1 MDVAP
6 RFGDAIRVA
15 NRLYSRSAQDS
26 GAEDRVPQ
34 EIEERLLL
42 LPIEQP
48 AFCRARVANELR
60 KRRCVWLRHDLE
72 TMKKRRRNGSR
83 RRRPRAPRKARSY
96 NGSLI
101 ELPEHRF
108 HRAPGQV
115 FFDAVLERSS
125 VYTERFTD
133 CVDGPIDVCVGMRKA
148 DHQ

>member
-48 AFCRARVANELR
+48 AFCRVRVANELR
-60 KRRCVWLRHDLE
+60 KRRCVWLRHDLALE
-72 TMKKRRRNGSR
+72 AKSAKEGPISN
-83 RRRPRAPRKARSY
+83 

>member
-26 GAEDRVPQ
+26 GAEEPRAAGDRG
-34 EIEERLLL
+34 
-42 LPIEQP
+42 
-48 AFCRARVANELR
+48 A

-83 RRRPRAPRKARSY
+83 RWRPRAPRKARSY

-115 FFDAVLERSS
+115 FFDAVLESSS

-148 DHQ
+148 DYQ